1 MRMWIEILQRLEFLF
16 RCPVIL
22 YMRMWIEI
30 ENYVKTEVLKQ
41 GHPLYEDV
49 NWNSNVS
56 ERDFRII
63 CHPLY
68 EDVNWNVNDIQV
80 LREGFRHPLYEDV
93 NWN

>member
-49 NWNSNVS
+49 NWN
-56 ERDFRII
+56 
-63 CHPLY
+63 
-68 EDVNWNVNDIQV
+68 VNDIQV